1 LTNNSYDTYWY
12 EAVATATTVTNTL
25 VDTTT
30 VVARAGAD
38 TVTCTY
44 VDNVESGCS
53 TQRAWE
59 DSATTVTASD
69 PYTAATTTTA
79 NSTIPASCSQ
89 GGFTGLGDWCI
100 VESGSR
106 TDYEYVQFSLDE
118 TTNIRIDADTN
129 LTYAQFVAGNNQFGD
144 PYIFLNHDTNAAD
157 GAHSGDASAVTVGT
171 LIESDDDGGR
181 DCSPTS
187 ACINPPA
194 NATDPDEF
202 PNSVIAWDSG
212 DTPVIVN
219 VSDAWDSRI
228 ERMDLAPG
236 DYVVRGSVY
245 NSSHDG
251 WYRLTIREDD

>member
-1 LTNNSYDTYWY
+1 M
-12 EAVATATTVTNTL
+12 
-25 VDTTT
+25 
-30 VVARAGAD
+30 
-38 TVTCTY
+38 TCTY
-44 VDNVESGCS
+44 VDGVESGCS
-53 TQRAWE
+53 TQRAWDDE
-59 DSATTVTASD
+59 ETTVTAGD
-69 PYTAATTTTA
+69 PYTEASTTSATADVVTSATATATATVVTTVD
-79 NSTIPASCSQ
+79 STIPASCSL
-89 GGFTGLGDWCI
+89 GGWTGLGDWCI

-106 TDYEYVQFSLDE
+106 TDYEYVQFTLDE
-118 TTNIRIDADTN
+118 TTNVRIDADTN
-129 LTYAQFVAGNNQFGD
+129 LTYAAFGAGNPQFGD

-157 GAHSGDASAVTVGT
+157 GAHSGDASAVTLGT

-187 ACINPPA
+187 ACINPPS

-212 DTPVIVN
+212 ATPVIVN

-245 NSSHDG
+245 HENHDG